1 MRKAPFLSL
10 RKRRDFEAVFKDG
23 VSFASRHI
31 VLYARP
37 NDLGGTNR
45 LGLSVSRKLGKAVLR
60 NRLKRLIR
68 EAMRKGLEG
77 LFVSCDFVIIA
88 RRASASAGL
97 DHFIRDIER
106 FLSRLTNEKDCDIH
120 HKAV

>member
-1 MRKAPFLSL
+1 MCKAPFLSL
-10 RKRRDFEAVFKDG
+10 TKRRDFEAVFKDG

-37 NDLGGTNR
+37 NDLGGVNR

-60 NRLKRLIR
+60 NRLKRLLR
-68 EAMRKGLEG
+68 EAMRKGLTG
-77 LFVSCDFVIIA
+77 LFTSFDFVIIA
-88 RRASASAGL
+88 RRASVSAGL
-97 DHFIRDIER
+97 EHFVRDIER
-106 FLSRLTNEKDCDIH
+106 FLSRLTNEKDSDFH